1 MAIVRLSENSRLGIW
16 KIEES
21 SYELSSF
28 LFNPDYYAEQ
38 IAEKRMEKRKQE
50 WLSCRVMLERM
61 VGRFVPV
68 LYNGNGAPY
77 VEGEKINISFSH
89 TTGFAAVLIGDDSE
103 NVGIDIEK
111 RSSRVLKVKH
121 KFLSED
127 ELSFIDTEKESD
139 HLMICWCAKEALF
152 KMMGEDGVDFVKYMH
167 IKPFE
172 CEERGIITA
181 YETKTYLQRSFQ
193 LRYELTEDY
202 ALVYSNNQ
210 VTI

>member
-1 MAIVRLSENSRLGIW
+1 L
-16 KIEES
+16 
-21 SYELSSF
+21 

-50 WLSCRVMLERM
+50 WISCRVMLEKM
-61 VGRFVPV
+61 LGRFVPV

-103 NVGIDIEK
+103 IVGIDIEK

-152 KMMGEDGVDFVKYMH
+152 KMMGEDGVDFVKHMH

-181 YETKTYLQRSFQ
+181 YETKTHLQRSFQ

>member
-1 MAIVRLSENSRLGIW
+1 MAIARLSENSRLGIW

-21 SYELSSF
+21 SSELSSL
-28 LFNPDYYAEQ
+28 LFNPDYYARQ
-38 IAEKRMEKRKQE
+38 IDDKRMEKRKQE

-68 LYNGNGAPY
+68 LYKGNGAPY
-77 VEGEKINISFSH
+77 VDGEKINVSFSH

-103 NVGIDIEK
+103 NVGVDIER

-121 KFLSED
+121 KFLSEE

-152 KMMGEDGVDFVKYMH
+152 KMIGEDSVDFVKHLH

-172 CEERGIITA
+172 CEEKGIITA
-181 YETKTYLQRSFQ
+181 YETKTHLQHSFQ

-202 ALVYSNNQ
+202 ALVYSSHNAS
-210 VTI
+210 I

>member
-21 SYELSSF
+21 SYELSSL

-38 IAEKRMEKRKQE
+38 IAKKRMEKRKQE

-77 VEGEKINISFSH
+77 VEEEKINISFSH

-152 KMMGEDGVDFVKYMH
+152 KMMGEDGVDFVKHMH

-181 YETKTYLQRSFQ
+181 YETKTHLQRSFQ